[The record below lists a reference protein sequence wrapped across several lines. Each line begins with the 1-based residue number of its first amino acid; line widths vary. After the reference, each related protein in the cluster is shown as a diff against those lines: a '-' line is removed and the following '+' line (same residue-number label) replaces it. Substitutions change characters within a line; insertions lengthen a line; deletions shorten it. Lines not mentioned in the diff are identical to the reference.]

1 MRPFATYIEYLLMTR
16 HYCYV
21 PGRGAYMLAEE
32 PARFTMADSQS
43 AGQSLFT
50 APRRVVRFS
59 SLHYHDDG
67 LLANLLM
74 EAEGMTY
81 DEACRYIE
89 RQAPLLGDQF
99 LNDAALH
106 TDIDNFGFDDL
117 RLDTWAAIER
127 KKAQAAAP
135 VIPLPAAKAEAEAG
149 DRDTIAI
156 PKYWLRRAVAIVL
169 IGICFFANFIGL
181 NERESKEQLA
191 AIFSVS
197 MFRSASDLTSQS
209 WEEMDDEM
217 LDAEIAAFDQ
227 ALLAAEDATDAD
239 LLADPLATSADADLL
254 AMTEAVPVP
263 DASPSGPTS
272 AAAPKSPAAPIA
284 PAPALDPTKWN
295 ESLPMRNMDSEL
307 AMAQSPTGRLYYIII
322 ASCPSE
328 ADAQR
333 ALGNLHNAGYDNV
346 GVLERDGRFRLYVNF
361 FALKSEADAYIS
373 KLRQIER
380 FHDAWMLPVRDGSLS
395 HNIKNTYN
403 DNQLSMELSHLN
415 QRTERDQG

>member
-32 PARFTMADSQS
+32 PARCLMTDSQS
-43 AGQSLFT
+43 NDFSLIA

-89 RQAPLLGDQF
+89 RQMPLLNDQF
-99 LNDAALH
+99 LQEAALH
-106 TDIDNFGFDDL
+106 TDIENFGLEDL
-117 RLDTWAAIER
+117 HIDTWAAIER
-127 KKAQAAAP
+127 KKALAAAP
-135 VIPLPAAKAEAEAG
+135 VVELPAAASTAMAE
-149 DRDTIAI
+149 DRDVIAI
-156 PKYWLRRAVAIVL
+156 PKYWLHRAVAIL
-169 IGICFFANFIGL
+169 LFIICFFANFIGL
-181 NERESKEQLA
+181 NERESKDQLA
-191 AIFSVS
+191 SVFNVC
-197 MFRSASDLTSQS
+197 MFRLATDLTSQS
-209 WEEMDDEM
+209 WEQLDDAL
-217 LDAEIAAFDQ
+217 LDAEIEAFDPE
-227 ALLAAEDATDAD
+227 ALLAFAEDTD
-239 LLADPLATSADADLL
+239 LLAFDA
-254 AMTEAVPVP
+254 AVPIP
-263 DASPSGPTS
+263 DTSPSGPTS
-272 AAAPKSPAAPIA
+272 AVLSSSPA
-284 PAPALDPTKWN
+284 PAPTAAADLDPTKWN

-333 ALGNLHNAGYDNV
+333 ALGNLHTAGYDNV

-361 FALKSEADAYIS
+361 FAIKSEAEAYIS

>member
-191 AIFSVS
+191 AIFNVS
-197 MFRSASDLTSQS
+197 MFRHASDLTSQS

-217 LDAEIAAFDQ
+217 LDAEIEAFDAESEAFDA
-227 ALLAAEDATDAD
+227 ALADLDQPDAD
-239 LLADPLATSADADLL
+239 AGTADADAGQEIPATGELM
-254 AMTEAVPVP
+254 ASVPH
-263 DASPSGPTS
+263 ASQ
-272 AAAPKSPAAPIA
+272 PA
-284 PAPALDPTKWN
+284 APALDPTKWN

-328 ADAQR
+328 ADAKR